1 MRSIVS
7 PTSGHTENILLTV
20 VIQLIVIIA
29 ASRLFG
35 LLFRKLGQPLVCG
48 EIAAGLILGPSV
60 FGGMFPELFR
70 RVFDPSVRQIFALM
84 RQIGLVFLIFLIWR
98 GFDFRP

>member
-1 MRSIVS
+1 MRSLVA
-7 PTSGHTENILLTV
+7 PTSGHSENILLTV

-60 FGGMFPELFR
+60 FGGMFPELFY
-70 RVFDPSVRQIFALM
+70 RVFDPSVGQIFAIIS
-84 RQIGLVFLIFLIWR
+84 QIGLVLLKFLIVLAFAF
-98 GFDFRP
+98 GH